1 MATKGAEMTLQWF
14 FSKKIPNL
22 MGKVQH
28 PLTDDLKLA

>member
-1 MATKGAEMTLQWF
+1 MATKGAEMTLHWF
-14 FSKKIPNL
+14 FSKKMPSL